1 VSWLTE
7 LFGPILRLVGIGK
20 PKDIPIPNS
29 LPGSEFIHLI
39 QEPDPNAEAWNREA
53 EAIAAIRG
61 FVRQPYQI
69 IDRRIRV
76 LALTWEAGKIAFQKR
91 GNDPKKWA
99 KSRIGMFYAPK
110 GGEGD
115 AGIDGVI
122 HLILQ
127 DISQPDRVRLALH
140 EYGHAVWHW
149 LLTAEEWLSWQSRN
163 WSYEEFADD
172 FARRMMGEKLDRDKS
187 EYFDRLEKRLQ
198 ETGSK
203 AQRL

>member
-1 VSWLTE
+1 